1 MHPTDSFC
9 KGNIMKATRLISA
22 LALLAAAGG
31 LLGTSGA
38 YAGEPDNA
46 WLMQSPIGQ
55 AGSPSP
61 AVDGDSSPLNAAVE
75 P

>member
-1 MHPTDSFC
+1 
-9 KGNIMKATRLISA
+9 MKATRLITA

-31 LLGTSGA
+31 MLGATGA

-46 WLMQSPIGQ
+46 WLMQSSIGQ
-55 AGSPSP
+55 QGSPSP
-61 AVDGDSSPLNAAVE
+61 AVEGDSSPLNAAVE